1 MLKKIVIKNF
11 ISNRRGYL
19 LYFTSNI
26 IATMEL
32 FIFWGLKDIVLR
44 AIKDQE
50 TALDFYI
57 DFIVATGIIS
67 IITIML
73 MSFATIYYLKLR
85 IKDYSLFIMLGL
97 HRREVYQ
104 LILMEFGIG
113 WVVSD
118 S

>member
-1 MLKKIVIKNF
+1 MLKKIVRKNF

-85 IKDYSLFIMLGL
+85 ESSFPIPVK
-97 HRREVYQ
+97 
-104 LILMEFGIG
+104 
-113 WVVSD
+113 WVMK
-118 S
+118 

>member
-19 LYFTSNI
+19 LYFTRNI
-26 IATMEL
+26 SATMEL

-73 MSFATIYYLKLR
+73 MSFATIY
-85 IKDYSLFIMLGL
+85 
-97 HRREVYQ
+97 
-104 LILMEFGIG
+104 
-113 WVVSD
+113 
-118 S
+118 

>member
-50 TALDFYI
+50 TALDF
-57 DFIVATGIIS
+57 
-67 IITIML
+67 
-73 MSFATIYYLKLR
+73 
-85 IKDYSLFIMLGL
+85 
-97 HRREVYQ
+97 
-104 LILMEFGIG
+104 
-113 WVVSD
+113 
-118 S
+118 